1 MGLQHPTPIRSYK
14 NVDNT
19 FIIGYYHEEWH
30 LIKLTRSIYPIL
42 GTDYNSSLDWGTD
55 SIHTILHLILS
66 IILSS
71 QPNSPLHQHKVIRFI
86 TELSEV
92 RALEREFEQAWR
104 LEIYWCKCKYQI
116 SILKNINRVL
126 LHKSERG

>member
-1 MGLQHPTPIRSYK
+1 MCYRASTSHPNKIFK

-92 RALEREFEQAWR
+92 RALERESLNKPGDW
-104 LEIYWCKCKYQI
+104 KYI
-116 SILKNINRVL
+116 GVNANIRYL
-126 LHKSERG
+126 F